1 MLQGVLIVEDFTAPH
16 KHLAPVP
23 DPLGSI
29 THNHYTVLAVS
40 NQPNSRNCAYR
51 RAKMASA
58 SPRQLP
64 RKRRTTVWRPGEV
77 STRSLGNSSTPV
89 LTSWNGPSFTG
100 GKGGSGSAPVRRR
113 RCLRTCMPNMLPST
127 LSTTLA
133 EPPVW
138 RHLPCDC
145 RHGIGSSLRYNR
157 RPTRPIAGLPSKTLM
172 GLIST
177 PHSNQAHCAASVYGA
192 PTASKAHRRASEPL
206 MRPGST
212 PSRSSSDRRSSLQA
226 GHR

>member
-89 LTSWNGPSFTG
+89 LTSWNGPSFIHRWQGRKRLGTR
-100 GKGGSGSAPVRRR
+100 APPA
-113 RCLRTCMPNMLPST
+113 LLTHLHAQHAAIHT
-127 LSTTLA
+127 QHHG
-133 EPPVW
+133 W
-138 RHLPCDC
+138 RSLPCE
-145 RHGIGSSLRYNR
+145 G
-157 RPTRPIAGLPSKTLM
+157 T
-172 GLIST
+172 
-177 PHSNQAHCAASVYGA
+177 
-192 PTASKAHRRASEPL
+192 
-206 MRPGST
+206 
-212 PSRSSSDRRSSLQA
+212 
-226 GHR
+226 